1 MSVVNTK
8 DNGPSFNGPIFI
20 AIFRKKFYFANE
32 RFLIVLKVFLWKAVV
47 NTIKRQPKI
56 VACEIF
62 QNFPHSG
69 NKEFLFLKG
78 YLPIDWYCWR
88 FLSEG

>member
-32 RFLIVLKVFLWKAVV
+32 RFLIVFESFFVESCCKYNKKAA
-47 NTIKRQPKI
+47 QD
-56 VACEIF
+56 C
-62 QNFPHSG
+62 S
-69 NKEFLFLKG
+69 L
-78 YLPIDWYCWR
+78 
-88 FLSEG
+88 